1 MRHSCKT
8 QCFHPS
14 GQLQWDVFPS
24 SCCGDT
30 QVPLGTSTLPSH
42 SHGPTWDQST
52 DGRVGLPSFAPSA
65 VPSTSPEKRGFDESH
80 FRRKSLGLGAG
91 SAACH
96 VAHPPGICLV
106 VRSCPVSISQPQ
118 AATLSQHVLE
128 TQGTSQGFPSAWHG
142 HSAVAKPSPKQWP
155 VMISCAVSLCTLGMG
170 QCPHVPIP
178 AGVCQL
184 PFIPG

>member
-1 MRHSCKT
+1 MCSHPPAVVTHRCLLAPPLFRLIIVAPHGT
-8 QCFHPS
+8 RAWMGEWDFPALPLLQFHPH
-14 GQLQWDVFPS
+14 L
-24 SCCGDT
+24 
-30 QVPLGTSTLPSH
+30 L
-42 SHGPTWDQST
+42 
-52 DGRVGLPSFAPSA
+52 
-65 VPSTSPEKRGFDESH
+65 EKEALMMSH

-128 TQGTSQGFPSAWHG
+128 TQSTSQGFPSAWHG
-142 HSAVAKPSPKQWP
+142 HSAVPKPSPKQWP